1 MDSGG
6 LWNMFGEFTRTI
18 DEKNR
23 IAIPAKLRDSLG
35 KQVLYHNWS
44 WWRCWIKKWRDFY
57 DF

>member
-1 MDSGG
+1 
-6 LWNMFGEFTRTI
+6 MFGEFTRTI